1 MATRAQRR
9 TLIDAQRAIFASM
22 SIEELERLSAGGP
35 EIDFTDFSI
44 EEIELLI
51 SERAS
56 PTLLAKFHKAEAA
69 ARGRE
74 KGAIGK

>member
-9 TLIDAQRAIFASM
+9 ALIDAQNAILKSM
-22 SIEELERLSAGGP
+22 SIEELERLCAGEP

-44 EEIELLI
+44 EELELLI

-56 PTLLAKFHKAEAA
+56 PTLVDKFLTAEKAAYKKSLEASC
-69 ARGRE
+69 
-74 KGAIGK
+74 

>member
-9 TLIDAQRAIFASM
+9 ALIDAQNAILKSM
-22 SIEELERLSAGGP
+22 SIEELEEELERLCAGEP

-44 EEIELLI
+44 EELELLI

-56 PTLLAKFHKAEAA
+56 PTLVDKFLTAEKAAY
-69 ARGRE
+69 
-74 KGAIGK
+74 KKVV